1 MNLTLRTKITV
12 VAISVT
18 FLVALTLVITAQM
31 SSNKADERFANATID
46 GKKAL
51 WKQILSSEFAAMSEG
66 TSGLSRDRATRNA
79 LKNGDYDVLKESAQT
94 TFNLLSA
101 SKVLSRMQ
109 ILDLNGSVV
118 FSSPKP
124 STQTKKTLYKQA
136 LKDGKIQSGLERD
149 DDGKLVAE
157 IAFPLFMRG
166 KAIGIG
172 IFEKDLDNAVEDFRK
187 SDHSE
192 LYIVSHDKVLEY
204 GKNTELFNSLEINI
218 PEKTKAE
225 VNIVKSEEKA
235 YSAAVVPVLSY
246 DAQPLAHLVVLT
258 DYTESYNAQ
267 TTFEQV
273 SYAIVILM
281 LIVAGFGLFFFMKKS
296 LYPLRV
302 AVKDLQRI
310 ADGDLSFD
318 IPVTQN
324 DEIGQLQTAMSTTRK
339 QLHDMI
345 NQIMSITES
354 LSGSSRLMSENTEM
368 TNESLSRQQTGLE
381 LVATAMNEM
390 TSTVHEVSNHATN
403 AAEAATN
410 ADNESQTGNAVVI
423 ETVAAINNLASDLEN
438 ATKVISTLKDDTE
451 SISAILDVIRGI
463 AEQTNL
469 LALNAAIEAARAGEQ
484 GRGFAVVAD
493 EVRTLASRT
502 QESTEEINNMIGRLQ
517 KGANSAVDVMESSF
531 QRAQGTV
538 EQAAKAGT
546 SLDGI
551 TSSVATIS
559 EMNIQI
565 ANAAKEQSS
574 VAEEINKNIIE
585 INGIA
590 EETTQGSQHITA
602 ASVELNNLA
611 NQLTDLVGQF
621 KV

>member
-12 VAISVT
+12 VAITVT
-18 FLVALTLVITAQM
+18 FLVALTLVVTAQM
-31 SSNKADERFANATID
+31 SSNKADERFANATIA

-51 WKQILSSEFAAMSEG
+51 WNKILSSEFAAMSEG
-66 TSGLSRDRATRNA
+66 TSGLSRDRATRKA
-79 LKNGDYDVLKESAQT
+79 LKNGDYATLKESAQT

-118 FSSPKP
+118 FSAPHKASK
-124 STQTKKTLYKQA
+124 TKKSLYKLA
-136 LKDGKIQSGLERD
+136 LKDGKIKSGLERD

-166 KAIGIG
+166 KTIGIG
-172 IFEKDLDNAVEDFRK
+172 IFEKNLDAAVEDFKK
-187 SDHSE
+187 SDNSE
-192 LYIVSHDKVLEY
+192 FFVISHTNSIEY
-204 GKNTELFNSLEINI
+204 GKNKELYNALEINL
-218 PEKTKAE
+218 PEYNQAE
-225 VNIVKSEEKA
+225 VSIVKSDDKA
-235 YSAAVVPVLSY
+235 YSSAVIPALSY
-246 DAQPLAHLVVLT
+246 DAKPLAHLVVLT
-258 DYTESYNAQ
+258 DYTDSYNAQ
-267 TTFEQV
+267 TTFQQI
-273 SYAIVILM
+273 SYSIVIIM
-281 LIVAGFGLFFFMKKS
+281 LIVAGFGLFLFMKKS
-296 LYPLRV
+296 LNPLRV
-302 AVKDLQRI
+302 AVNDLQRI

-318 IPVTQN
+318 IETTQK
-324 DEIGQLQTAMSTTRK
+324 DEIGQLQKAMSTTRK

-345 NQIMSITES
+345 HQIISITKS
-354 LSGSSRLMSENTEM
+354 LSASSKLMSENTEM
-368 TNESLSRQQTGLE
+368 TNKSVTRQQSGLE

-403 AAEAATN
+403 AADAATN
-410 ADNESQTGNAVVI
+410 ADNESQTGNAIVI
-423 ETVAAINNLASDLEN
+423 ETVDSINNLASDLEN
-438 ATKVISTLKDDTE
+438 ATTVMSELKNDTE
-451 SISAILDVIRGI
+451 SISTILDVIRGI

-517 KGANSAVDVMESSF
+517 KGANSAVEVMESSYE
-531 QRAQGTV
+531 RAQGSV

-546 SLDGI
+546 SLDDI

-565 ANAAKEQSS
+565 AHAAKEQST

-590 EETTQGSQHITA
+590 EETTQGSQHMTA

-611 NQLTDLVGQF
+611 NQLTDLVGKF

>member
-18 FLVALTLVITAQM
+18 FLVALTLVITAEM
-31 SSNKADERFANATID
+31 SSDKADERFSNATIA
-46 GKKAL
+46 GKRAL
-51 WKQILSSEFAAMSEG
+51 WNKILSSEFASMSEG
-66 TSGLSRDRATRNA
+66 TSGLSRDRATRKA
-79 LKNGDYDVLKESAQT
+79 LKNGDYSSLKESAQT

-118 FSSPKP
+118 FSAPQQASK
-124 STQTKKTLYKQA
+124 TKKTLYKLA
-136 LKDGKIQSGLERD
+136 LKDGKIKSGLERD
-149 DDGKLVAE
+149 DDNKLVAE

-172 IFEKDLDNAVEDFRK
+172 IFEKNLDEAVEDFKK
-187 SDHSE
+187 SDNSE
-192 LYIVSHDKVLEY
+192 LFVVSHTNEIEY
-204 GKNTELFNSLEINI
+204 GKNKDLYNTLEINL
-218 PEKTKAE
+218 PEHEQA
-225 VNIVKSEEKA
+225 VVSIVKSDDKA
-235 YSAAVVPVLSY
+235 YSSAVVPVLSY
-246 DAQPLAHLVVLT
+246 NNQPLAHLVVLT
-258 DYTESYNAQ
+258 DFTESYNAQ
-267 TTFEQV
+267 STFQKI
-273 SYAIVILM
+273 SYSIVIVM
-281 LIVAGFGLFFFMKKS
+281 LIIAGFGLFFFMKKS
-296 LYPLRV
+296 LNPLRI
-302 AVKDLQRI
+302 AVNDLERI

-318 IPVTQN
+318 IKITQK
-324 DEIGQLQTAMSTTRK
+324 DEIGQLQKAMSTTRK

-345 NQIMSITES
+345 HQIISITGS
-354 LSGSSRLMSENTEM
+354 LSNSANLMSENTEL
-368 TNESLSRQQTGLE
+368 TNKSITRQRSGLE

-403 AAEAATN
+403 AANAATD
-410 ADNESQTGNAVVI
+410 ADNQSQTGNAVVI
-423 ETVAAINNLASDLEN
+423 ETVGSINNLASDLEN
-438 ATKVISTLKDDTE
+438 ATKVVSELKNDTE

-517 KGANSAVDVMESSF
+517 KGANSAVEAMESSYE
-531 QRAQGTV
+531 RAQGSV

-565 ANAAKEQSS
+565 AHAAKEQSD
-574 VAEEINKNIIE
+574 VAEDINKNIIE
-585 INGIA
+585 INDIA
-590 EETTQGSQHITA
+590 EETTQGSQNITA
-602 ASVELNNLA
+602 ASAELNNLA

>member
-18 FLVALTLVITAQM
+18 FLVALTLVITAEM
-31 SSNKADERFANATID
+31 SSNKADERFADATIS
-46 GKKAL
+46 GKRAL
-51 WKQILSSEFAAMSEG
+51 WNKILSSEFAAMSEG

-79 LKNGDYDVLKESAQT
+79 LKNGEYAALKESAQT
-94 TFNLLSA
+94 TFNLLNA

-118 FSSPKP
+118 FSAPGQASE
-124 STQTKKTLYKQA
+124 TKKSLYKTA
-136 LKDGKIQSGLERD
+136 LKDGKIKSGLERD
-149 DDGKLVAE
+149 DDNKLVAE
-157 IAFPLFMRG
+157 IAFPLFVRG

-172 IFEKDLDNAVEDFRK
+172 IFEKVLDETVEDFKR
-187 SDHSE
+187 SDSSE
-192 LYIVSHDKVLEY
+192 LYVVSHTNTIEY
-204 GKNTELFNSLEINI
+204 GKNKALYNALEIHL
-218 PEKTKAE
+218 PEHKKSE
-225 VNIVKSEEKA
+225 VSIVKSDDKA
-235 YSAAVVPVLSY
+235 YSSTVVPVLSY
-246 DAQPLAHLVVLT
+246 DGQPLAHLVVLT
-258 DYTESYNAQ
+258 DFTESYNAQ
-267 TTFEQV
+267 TTFKNV
-273 SYAIVILM
+273 TYSIVVLM
-281 LIVAGFGLFFFMKKS
+281 LIGAGFGLFFFMKKS
-296 LYPLRV
+296 LYPLHV
-302 AVKDLQRI
+302 AVKDLERI

-318 IPVTQN
+318 INITQK
-324 DEIGQLQTAMSTTRK
+324 DEIGQLQKAMSTTRK

-354 LSGSSRLMSENTEM
+354 LTSSSRAMSENTEM
-368 TNESLSRQQTGLE
+368 TNDSITRQQTGLE

-403 AAEAATN
+403 AAAAATN

-423 ETVAAINNLASDLEN
+423 ETVNSINNLATDLEN
-438 ATKVISTLKDDTE
+438 ATKVMSTLKDDTE

-517 KGANSAVDVMESSF
+517 KGANSAVDVMESSYE
-531 QRAQGTV
+531 RAQGTV

-551 TSSVATIS
+551 TSAVATIS

-565 ANAAKEQSS
+565 AHAAKEQSS

-585 INGIA
+585 INSIA